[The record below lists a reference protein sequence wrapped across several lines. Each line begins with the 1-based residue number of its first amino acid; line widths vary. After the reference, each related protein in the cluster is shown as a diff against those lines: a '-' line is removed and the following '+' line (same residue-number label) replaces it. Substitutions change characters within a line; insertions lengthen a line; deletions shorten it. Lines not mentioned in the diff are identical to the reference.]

1 MILSMKQFG
10 FSYPVQVKFG
20 AGISKRIHEQAAL
33 LKRRRAVVVSDRGIE
48 RAGLLDPI
56 VASLS
61 GAAVEVSLFT
71 GVEPDP
77 GGELCDGVAALAEGN
92 CEDLF
97 FVAVGGG
104 SVIDTVKAAVVTA
117 AHGGKTLDYRRG
129 GKEIVKTC
137 PPYLAIP
144 TTAGTGAE
152 VSPYAVISDHAARKK
167 VVLAS
172 PQLWP
177 QYALLDPELTL
188 GLPRRI
194 TAETGMDALT
204 NAIEAYTST
213 DTDPFAQ
220 AIALKGAAMIGT
232 WLRKAAA
239 QPQNLEARSNMLVA
253 SMLGGLSFDY
263 AGLGAVH
270 ACSHPLGA
278 HFGLSHGLA
287 TALMLPAVME
297 FNRCACPELYKDIA
311 LALGADL
318 TGMDLFTAAD
328 AAVLAVRNLIRDL
341 EIPQTLQELGIPEE
355 ELPLLARESMQERA
369 NLCTNPRVPDEPQ
382 MTAIFHRAYAGVGC
396 GASEGRSR

>member
-1 MILSMKQFG
+1 MILSTRQFG
-10 FSYPVQVKFG
+10 FSYPVQVKYG
-20 AGISKRIHEQAAL
+20 CGLSKRIHEQASQL
-33 LKRRRAVVVSDRGIE
+33 KKRRAIVVSDRGIE
-48 RAGLLDPI
+48 KAGLLDPI
-56 VASLS
+56 VTSLNR
-61 GAAVEVSLFT
+61 AAVRVSLFT
-71 GVEPDP
+71 GVESDP
-77 GGELCDGVAALAEGN
+77 GGGLCDEVAALAGGN
-92 CEDLF
+92 SEDFF

-117 AHGGKTLDYRRG
+117 AHGGNTLDYQRG
-129 GKEIVKTC
+129 GKEIVKSC

-152 VSPYAVISDHAARKK
+152 VSPYAVISDHSAQKK

-188 GLPRRI
+188 GLPRRV

-220 AIALKGAAMIGT
+220 AIALKGAAMIGK

-278 HFGLSHGLA
+278 HFSLSHGLA
-287 TALMLPAVME
+287 TALMLPAVMD
-297 FNRCACPELYKDIA
+297 FNRSACPELYKDLA
-311 LALGADL
+311 LALGADI
-318 TGMDLFTAAD
+318 TGMDLFEAAG
-328 AAVLAVRNLIRDL
+328 AAVRAVRNLIRDL
-341 EIPQTLQELGIPEE
+341 EMPQSLRELGIPKG

-369 NLCTNPRVPDEPQ
+369 NLCTNPRVPDEAQ
-382 MTAIFHRAYAGVGC
+382 MIAIFQRAYAGECCVNK
-396 GASEGRSR
+396 GREI